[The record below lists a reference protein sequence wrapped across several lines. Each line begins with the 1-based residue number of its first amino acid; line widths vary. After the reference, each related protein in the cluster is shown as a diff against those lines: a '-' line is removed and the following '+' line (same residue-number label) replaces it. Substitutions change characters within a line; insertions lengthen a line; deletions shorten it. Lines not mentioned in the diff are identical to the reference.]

1 MALLVG
7 ELRSVLDLDT
17 TRFDKGL
24 SSAET
29 KFKQHG
35 KALGSSAKEIAKKAG
50 TDLGQVGTG
59 AAKASDG
66 IEKMSIAAG
75 RAALAQ
81 DKHSA
86 AVKRYGASSIEART
100 ASLSMRSA
108 QESLAKSNQ
117 QVAKSTDGAEKSTDG
132 LAKGAGTAGVAVVGV
147 GVAVVAAGM
156 KVGDYAG
163 KLELLKKKSATVFGG
178 ELGRVQSWAAE
189 NARAMGLTKGEAT
202 GLAAGLGDLLIPM
215 GFTRK
220 AAADMSTATVGLS
233 GALAEW
239 SGGTK
244 TASEVT
250 EILSAAFMGERDGLN
265 QLGISITQA
274 EVDAELLAKGQ
285 QDLTGKQLQQ
295 AEATAT
301 QKLIMEKSTD
311 AQKAFAD
318 GAGSL
323 ARKTAESKAKL
334 KEMGETLATK
344 AAPTLLK
351 VAGFVND
358 EVIPAL
364 GKAGGFAKKLGDAF
378 VSLPSPVKIGT
389 ATLAGFITV
398 AAGVAFMVNKA
409 VTGVGDLKDAFQDL
423 GSKGKILTL
432 SLGAIGV
439 AIAAAAALYAL
450 FAQRNAAAKQE
461 AEDLRST
468 LDAQTGAITGNT
480 RAYVANKLASSG
492 LSESAKGFGLNLA
505 EVTDA
510 ALGNQS
516 ALDGVVAS
524 LDAVIAA
531 GTMATNTGKSGTII
545 TFNASAEAAQK
556 LKEQLTG
563 MNTGLTEAQ
572 KQQLLTTEG
581 TKASTTA
588 TASQTTAAGQATAA
602 LALKAAAEKSAADA
616 AAAHE
621 KAINDEIA
629 AMLKMPGLVLSL
641 RDAQRGWQAAVDS
654 ASASLKENGRTLDNT
669 TPKGRANQE
678 SLDAMANSA
687 NDVTKSMI
695 ENGQSNL
702 AVVRTYEQNRQGL
715 ISTAIQFG
723 LNRKQAEQ
731 YAAKVLAIPKRSNTT
746 MQADIKDLKSKIAT
760 AKKELDDPKGVT
772 KTRKTKLTAQIAE
785 LQRQVNTAQAKINGL
800 KGKAVTV
807 DVKFEALGYTLALGQ
822 ATKKQKFADGGGVFG
837 GERGKDSVPAL
848 LMPDEHVWTTDET
861 AAVGGHGAMK
871 RLRQAALAGKL
882 SGFAK
887 GGPAGSLDSLLGRV
901 VNGNVTRLKVDFGG
915 YGGALGFAH
924 GQVGK
929 PYSWGAVGPGAY
941 DCSGFMSAITNY
953 IRGKAPYS
961 RVGATGS
968 FPWSGFER
976 GAGAFMIGSRK
987 GNPGH
992 MAGTLLGVNVESRGG
1007 QGVVVGPSAR
1017 GANNGLF
1024 GGNVYHLAKLAFGGR
1039 PGDAPFDLISPR
1051 GKGFLGR
1058 HRPSRH
1064 EQHLAHLAH
1073 LSHTEHMAHLFRLLG
1088 GGARGLLGS
1097 GRGRLDSHARGLL
1110 GFESGTAYVPRDGL
1124 AYLHQGERVVNAD
1137 ENSGKDPMTVG
1148 LSDEDRRMQARL
1160 LDAIESLAERPL
1172 LLDSR
1177 RVDQQFSRRALAE
1190 GY

>member
-7 ELRSVLDLDT
+7 ELKSVLSLDT
-17 TRFDKGL
+17 SAFNKGL
-24 SSAET
+24 STSEA
-29 KFKQHG
+29 KFKT
-35 KALGSSAKEIAKKAG
+35 SAKKLDATSQEVAKKAG
-50 TDLGQVGTG
+50 AGFGGVSVS
-59 AAKASDG
+59 ASKASDG
-66 IEKMSIAAG
+66 IEKMSISAG

-81 DKHSA
+81 DKHTA
-86 AVKRYGASSIEART
+86 AVQKYGANSLQART

-108 QESLAKSNQ
+108 QESLAKSNKK
-117 QVAKSTDGAEKSTDG
+117 ATESTGDADRSMGGFSQG
-132 LAKGAGTAGVAVVGV
+132 AGVAGVAAVGV
-147 GVAVVAAGM
+147 GAAVVAAGM
-156 KVGDYAG
+156 KIGDYAG

-178 ELGRVQSWAAE
+178 ELGRVQTWAAE

-244 TASEVT
+244 SASEVT

-323 ARKTAESKAKL
+323 ARQSAEAKAKL

-344 AAPTLLK
+344 AAPTLQK
-351 VAGFVND
+351 IATFVND
-358 EVIPAL
+358 DVIPAL
-364 GKAGGFAKKLGDAF
+364 GKAGGVAKKLGDAF
-378 VSLPSPVKIGT
+378 MGVPGPVKAGT
-389 ATLAGFITV
+389 LTLAGFV
-398 AAGVAFMVNKA
+398 AAAAGIAALVSKA
-409 VTGVGDLKDAFQDL
+409 KSGIVGLKESFQAL
-423 GSKGKILTL
+423 GSGGKTLTL

-439 AIAAAAALYAL
+439 ALAAAAALYAI
-450 FAQRNAAAKQE
+450 FAKRNADAKQKV
-461 AEDLRST
+461 EDLRST
-468 LDAQTGAITGNT
+468 LDQQTGAITGNT

-492 LSESAKGFGLNLA
+492 LSESAKSFGLNLA

-531 GTMATNTGKSGTII
+531 GTTATNTGKSGTIV
-545 TFNASAEAAQK
+545 TFNSSAEAAKK
-556 LKEQLTG
+556 LKEELTG

-572 KQQLLTTEG
+572 KQQQLTNEG

-588 TASQTTAAGQATAA
+588 TASQTTVTGQATSA

-621 KAINDEIA
+621 QAINNEIA

-641 RDAQRGWQAAVDS
+641 RDAQRGWQEAVDS
-654 ASASLKENGRTLDNT
+654 ASASLKENGKTLDNT

-678 SLDAMANSA
+678 SLDAMATSA
-687 NDVTKSMI
+687 NNVTKSMI

-702 AVVRTYEQNRQGL
+702 SVVRTYEKNRAGL
-715 ISTAIQFG
+715 IATAIQFG

-731 YAAKVLAIPKRSNTT
+731 YAAKVLAIPTRSNTT
-746 MQADIKDLKSKIAT
+746 LKADITDLQTKLKTAKGKLNDKDLTKERKAKLNADIKKLET
-760 AKKELDDPKGVT
+760 AI
-772 KTRKTKLTAQIAE
+772 RTAQG
-785 LQRQVNTAQAKINGL
+785 KIDNL
-800 KGKAVTV
+800 KGKTV
-807 DVKFEALGYTLALGQ
+807 PVEVKFSALGYTLALGQ

-848 LMPDEHVWTTDET
+848 LMPEEHVWTVEET

-887 GGPAGSLDSLLGRV
+887 GGSPSSSLDSLLGRV
-901 VNGNVTRLKVDFGG
+901 VNANATRLKVDFGG

-953 IRGKAPYS
+953 IRGKSPYS

-1007 QGVVVGPSAR
+1007 NGVVVGSGAR
-1017 GANNGLF
+1017 GANNSLF
-1024 GGNVYHLAKLAFGGR
+1024 GGNVYHLAKLALGGR
-1039 PGDAPFDLISPR
+1039 PGDAPFDLLSPR
-1051 GKGFLGR
+1051 GRYFR
-1058 HRPSRH
+1058 RSAPTPH

-1073 LSHTEHMAHLFRLLG
+1073 LSHAEHMTHLLG
-1088 GGARGLLGS
+1088 SGARGLLGL
-1097 GRGRLDSHARGLL
+1097 GRSRLDSRARGLL
-1110 GFESGTAYVPRDGL
+1110 GFESGTAFVPRDGL

-1137 ENSGKDPMTVG
+1137 ENSGKKTMTVG
-1148 LSDEDRRMQARL
+1148 LSDEDRRMQTRL
-1160 LDAIESLAERPL
+1160 LAAIESLASRPL
-1172 LLDSR
+1172 LLDGR
-1177 RVDQQFSRRALAE
+1177 RMDQEFSRRALAG